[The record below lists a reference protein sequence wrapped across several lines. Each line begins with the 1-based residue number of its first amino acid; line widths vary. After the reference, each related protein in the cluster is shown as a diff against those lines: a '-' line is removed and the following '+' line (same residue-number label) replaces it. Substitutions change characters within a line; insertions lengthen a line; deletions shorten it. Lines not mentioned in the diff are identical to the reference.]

1 MCNPTDL
8 RTQRRLRILVTTY
21 LTDMSV
27 HRVLVHPGVDLHLA
41 WHELPAAQAVRLGA
55 GTTRVVQSHFLL
67 NPCPPARRAP
77 KMTAGAGWVFRPTD
91 GWC

>member
-1 MCNPTDL
+1 MCSPTEL

-55 GTTRVVQSHFLL
+55 GTTRVVQSAL
-67 NPCPPARRAP
+67 PAEPLSTGSPRS